1 MNIFTSSFSK
11 AKGLDSS
18 RYFIVSISRF
28 SPRGFSGYKCPS
40 FAPSRGLLSAYK
52 KGLSESAYERRFL
65 YELGSKDSIYS
76 VFRSLAAACGGRDIV
91 LCCYE
96 PAGAFCHRRLIAQVV
111 AMFWNYSI
119 NEI

>member
-28 SPRGFSGYKCPS
+28 SPRGFSGFKCPS
-40 FAPSRGLLSAYK
+40 FAPSRSLLSDYK
-52 KGLSESAYERRFL
+52 HGLSESDYTSRFIS
-65 YELGSKDSIYS
+65 ELGSKDSIYS

-96 PAGAFCHRRLIAQVV
+96 RGDGFCHRHIIAQLV
-111 AMFWNYSI
+111 AMFWHYQI

>member
-28 SPRGFSGYKCPS
+28 SPRGFSGFKCPS
-40 FAPSRGLLSAYK
+40 FAPSRGLLSDYK
-52 KGLSESAYERRFL
+52 HGLSESDYTSRFIS
-65 YELGSKDSIYS
+65 ELGSKDSIYS
-76 VFRSLAAACGGRDIV
+76 VFKSLAAACGGRDIV

-96 PAGAFCHRRLIAQVV
+96 PAGAFCHRRLIAQLV
-111 AMFWNYSI
+111 AMFWHYSI
-119 NEI
+119 VEL